1 VAHIGL
7 AISVVGIG
15 FVSSFESEQDLAM
28 RPGDTARLAGYT
40 LTFRGVTEVP
50 GPNFSAVVADLSVSR
65 GGQELDRLKPEKRV
79 YHASR
84 KQMTESAIRYGIG
97 GDLYAALGEP
107 LKDGAWSMRLYH
119 KPLVIWIWLGA
130 LVMASGAAL
139 SVVAQRR
146 LRSTT

>member
-1 VAHIGL
+1 
-7 AISVVGIG
+7 
-15 FVSSFESEQDLAM
+15 
-28 RPGDTARLAGYT
+28 
-40 LTFRGVTEVP
+40 
-50 GPNFSAVVADLSVSR
+50 
-65 GGQELDRLKPEKRV
+65 
-79 YHASR
+79 
-84 KQMTESAIRYGIG
+84 MTESAIRYGIG